1 MLVEFKKVPSSG
13 IHFET
18 ELSDIRLSG
27 NAQKIDKSLVKCIGS
42 IQGTFFHVCDRC
54 AEDFKLSIHERVE
67 VFASDGLYVDTESEE
82 LLNVIEFFDG
92 SIDFG
97 IILQS
102 ELEAFK
108 SDYHFCGQC
117 EQLKGE

>member
-1 MLVEFKKVPSSG
+1 MQVEFKKIPSNG
-13 IHFET
+13 IPFET
-18 ELSDIRLSG
+18 ELSDIKFSG
-27 NAQKIDKSLVKCIGS
+27 DVQKISKSLVKCIGS
-42 IQGTFFHVCDRC
+42 IQGTFYHACDRC
-54 AEDFKLSIHERVE
+54 AEDFKLSINECVE
-67 VFASDGLYVDTESEE
+67 VFVSDGLYADAEGEE